1 MTWTVTVTVMQTA
14 TGLFSRMVGSYRHS
28 KIAKRHCSASAG
40 QGAFES
46 AGLASATLVTS
57 PEAPMVT
64 SKIKTSACV
73 AVPRIFADRF
83 GVRSRILRGAAGN
96 LPTGTQS

>member
-57 PEAPMVT
+57 PEAMVT
-64 SKIKTSACV
+64 SKIKTPACV

-96 LPTGTQS
+96 FPTGTQS